1 MYCVHYVNSLIV
13 LTYTFCDR
21 FLCVCSLSIR
31 RNKREVRF
39 IKITQS
45 DVIDCKMNLM
55 KQHELFVSHFKND
68 EVMFDDIHMPLLR
81 VQDA

>member
-1 MYCVHYVNSLIV
+1 MYCVQYVNRLIV
-13 LTYTFCDR
+13 PTHTYCDR
-21 FLCVCSLSIR
+21 FLCVCSLSIE

-39 IKITQS
+39 IKITQL
-45 DVIDCKMNLM
+45 DAIDGKITLT
-55 KQHELFVSHFKND
+55 KRHGFDVSHLKND